1 MVPHINPKQ
10 LVIAREYR
18 EYSQTDLATSIKGLS
33 QSNLSKYEKGIGIL
47 SEEILLKIF
56 EFLDFPLNF
65 FTRTISNFADN
76 ANYRKRASLNKSK
89 RSKIDITC
97 KLIGYVIDQMS
108 DELEYP
114 NFDLRMVDIEEGFTP
129 IYIAQYI
136 RKQLNLEGP
145 VKDINKILEKK
156 GIIIVEFDF
165 DTTLFD
171 GISFVSDNGFP
182 VMIINK
188 NFSNDRKRF
197 SIAHELGHI
206 IMHTAVSNLYPDY
219 RNKEME
225 ANIFA
230 SEFLMP
236 ETEIKSELRNLK
248 LADLAELKRYWLT
261 SMASLIMRAKDLGC
275 VSLDR
280 YKYLNIELSRY
291 GYKKKEPVNVYIDS
305 PNLFVTAY
313 KMYRNELGYTKQE
326 LADAFALPI
335 DVVDRLFAE
344 TNTPKLRVLV

>member
-1 MVPHINPKQ
+1 MALHINPKQ

-18 EYSQTDLATSIKGLS
+18 EYSQTELASKIKGLS
-33 QSNLSKYEKGIGIL
+33 QSNLSKFEKGIGIL

-56 EFLDFPLNF
+56 EYLNFPAAF
-65 FTRTISNFADN
+65 FTRTISNFSDN
-76 ANYRKRASLNKSK
+76 ANYRKRASLNKAS

-97 KLIGYVIDQMS
+97 RLLGSVIDQMA

-114 NFDLRMVDIEEGFTP
+114 SFNLRMVDLEEGYTP
-129 IYIAQYI
+129 NYVGSYI
-136 RKQLNLEGP
+136 RKLLQIEGP
-145 VKDINKILEKK
+145 VKDICKALERN
-156 GIIIVEFDF
+156 GIIIIEFDF
-165 DTTLFD
+165 DSSLFD
-171 GISFVSDNGFP
+171 GVSFISDNGYP
-182 VMIINK
+182 VIIVNK

-206 IMHTAVSNLYPDY
+206 IMHSAITNLYPDH
-219 RNKEME
+219 RNKEAE

-236 ETEIKSELRNLK
+236 ENEIKNTLRDLKPNELT
-248 LADLAELKRYWLT
+248 ELKRYWLT
-261 SMASLIMRAKDLGC
+261 SMASLIKRAKDLGC
-275 VSLDR
+275 ITQDR

-305 PNLFVTAY
+305 PSIFMAAY
-313 KMYRNELGYTKQE
+313 NMYRNELGYTKKE

-335 DVVDRLFAE
+335 DVIDYLFAE
-344 TNTPKLRVLV
+344 SNTSKLRVVI